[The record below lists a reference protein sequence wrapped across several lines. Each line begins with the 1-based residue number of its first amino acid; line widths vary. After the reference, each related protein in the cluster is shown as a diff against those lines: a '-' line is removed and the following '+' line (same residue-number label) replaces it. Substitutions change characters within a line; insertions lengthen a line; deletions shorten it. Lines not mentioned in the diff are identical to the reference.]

1 MSRQQAVEF
10 AMAGVLIAFIV
21 VLLAAITQEIL
32 SPQYGEQDKQLVP
45 ADSTDLRKQLQ
56 SVQFEPTTR
65 ENREND
71 E

>member
-1 MSRQQAVEF
+1 MSRQQAVEV

-32 SPQYGEQDKQLVP
+32 SPQYVEQDEQLVP

-65 ENREND
+65 END

>member
-1 MSRQQAVEF
+1 MSRQKAVEI

-21 VLLAAITQEIL
+21 VLLAAIMQEIL
-32 SPQYGEQDKQLVP
+32 SPRYGEQDEQHVP

-65 ENREND
+65 END

>member
-1 MSRQQAVEF
+1 MSRQQTVEF

-32 SPQYGEQDKQLVP
+32 SPRYREQDEQPVS
-45 ADSTDLRKQLQ
+45 ADSTDLMKQLQ

-65 ENREND
+65 END

>member
-1 MSRQQAVEF
+1 MSRQKAVEI

-32 SPQYGEQDKQLVP
+32 SPQYGEQDEQLVP

-65 ENREND
+65 END